1 MERKEPSVRM
11 DPSLYSF
18 FRIGAAAAVIA
29 VVFFRRNTAIEL
41 MSFNGFGLFSMPEEY
56 PTTVQSWFE
65 IMAASPYLGLVLAN
79 IMDAINY
86 VLIGIYLSAVAV
98 SLWPQNQSVS
108 LLAMASAITGVN
120 LHLAS
125 FRGFSLLSLSRQFA
139 ASAEGADRARL
150 LAAGEA
156 LLAVN
161 NPSRPSPGAGVAL
174 SLFFISLAGLLLAWQ
189 MRRSPPYRRST
200 AIVGLLA
207 NGIVMAHF
215 PALLTNSALAAGL
228 PIILSAPLRVLWY
241 VMGARSLWELTSYSE
256 TTALSEVANPQESVH
271 P

>member
-86 VLIGIYLSAVAV
+86 VLI
-98 SLWPQNQSVS
+98 
-108 LLAMASAITGVN
+108 
-120 LHLAS
+120 
-125 FRGFSLLSLSRQFA
+125 LSL
-139 ASAEGADRARL
+139 
-150 LAAGEA
+150 
-156 LLAVN
+156 
-161 NPSRPSPGAGVAL
+161 
-174 SLFFISLAGLLLAWQ
+174 IH
-189 MRRSPPYRRST
+189 
-200 AIVGLLA
+200 I
-207 NGIVMAHF
+207 
-215 PALLTNSALAAGL
+215 
-228 PIILSAPLRVLWY
+228 
-241 VMGARSLWELTSYSE
+241 
-256 TTALSEVANPQESVH
+256 
-271 P
+271 